1 MRNEEPTLALE
12 SENVMTHSGRVADP
26 AVMVIF
32 GAAGDLT
39 KRKLL
44 PALANLARHGQLSS
58 HFAVVGV
65 ARQDQS
71 EETFRAQLV
80 EGLSQFATAPLDP
93 VQRDWFE
100 SRLFYVKGEF
110 GDPALYKALAAKLAE
125 VDARCETKGNYLYYL
140 ATPPT
145 FFAEIAGLL
154 GAEGLVKEEAG
165 RWRRV
170 IVEKPFGHDLA
181 SARELNRALGA
192 VLAERQIYRI
202 DHYLGKETVQNL
214 MVFRFGNGIF
224 EPIWN
229 RRYIDHVQITVAETV
244 GVEGRGGY
252 YEEAGALRDMVQN
265 HLFQLLALVAMEPP
279 ISFEADAVRDERV
292 KVLAAVRPITADS
305 VRAVAVRGQYGDGIM
320 DGKSIP
326 GYRQEAKVAPHSSVE
341 TFVALKLHV
350 DSWRWAD
357 VPFYLRTGK
366 RLPKRVSEVAI
377 QFKQPPLV
385 LFRDTQVE
393 HLQPNLLIIRIQP
406 DEGISLRFEAKVPG
420 AGLNVGTVKMDFK
433 YADYFGSEPT
443 TGYETLLYDCMIG
456 DSTLFH
462 RADMVEAGWSVV
474 MPILETWTHVR
485 PHNFPNY
492 PAYTWGP
499 DAADELLRRDGR
511 SWRRP

>member
-1 MRNEEPTLALE
+1 MSFEAE
-12 SENVMTHSGRVADP
+12 SDVVRRARVADA

-44 PALANLARHGQLSS
+44 PALANLAREGRLSP
-58 HFAVVGV
+58 HLAVVSV
-65 ARQDQS
+65 ARADVP
-71 EETFRAQLV
+71 EPEFRARLMQDLNA
-80 EGLSQFATAPLDP
+80 FATTPLDASL
-93 VQRDWFE
+93 QQWFE
-100 SRLFYVKGEF
+100 SRLFYVQGEF
-110 GDPALYKALAAKLAE
+110 GDPGTYDRLSQKLSE
-125 VDARCETKGNYLYYL
+125 VDAACGTSGNYLYYL
-140 ATPPT
+140 ATPPA
-145 FFAEIAGLL
+145 FFATIAEQLGRAGLTR
-154 GAEGLVKEEAG
+154 EEAG

-192 VLAERQIYRI
+192 VLHERQIFRI

-265 HLFQLLALVAMEPP
+265 HLFQLLALTAMEPP

-292 KVLAAVRPITADS
+292 KVLAAIRPLAPEG
-305 VRAVAVRGQYGDGIM
+305 VRAHVVRGQYGEGLSE
-320 DGKSIP
+320 GHAVA
-326 GYRQEAKVAPHSSVE
+326 GYRQEGKVHPQSATE
-341 TFVALKLHV
+341 TFVAMKLLI

-377 QFKQPPLV
+377 QFKSPPLV
-385 LFRDTQVE
+385 LFRETQVE
-393 HLQPNLLIIRIQP
+393 HLQPNQLIVRIQP

-420 AGLNVGTVKMDFK
+420 AGLSLGTVKMNFD

-443 TGYETLLYDCMIG
+443 TGYETLLYDCMVG

-462 RADMVEAGWSVV
+462 RADMVEAGWRVV
-474 MPILETWTHVR
+474 MPILETWQNVR
-485 PHNFPNY
+485 PNTFPNY
-492 PAYTWGP
+492 PAHTWGP